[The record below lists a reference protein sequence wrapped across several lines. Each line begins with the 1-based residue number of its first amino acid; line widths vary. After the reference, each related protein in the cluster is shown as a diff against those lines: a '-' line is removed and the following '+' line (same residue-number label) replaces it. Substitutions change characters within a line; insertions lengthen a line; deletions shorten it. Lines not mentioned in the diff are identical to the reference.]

1 VVKAQK
7 RKDTARE
14 VRELFAEAAEV
25 PTSCA
30 RGEWAANASGVST
43 PFDALTGGL
52 RRARPKR
59 GRRNKTHGL
68 KLLRGEHRP
77 LPRVDRFGVVNLRL
91 DYRAEQSNDW
101 VSANDV
107 VEKWGRALED
117 ERWRLTQGCTRLLE
131 IGCRSDRNLLQGI
144 GSYILIVAG
153 YTKAGRIPSRDGHGR
168 AAARREWF
176 ALKLGEF
183 ERWRQL
189 RR

>member
-25 PTSCA
+25 PSSCT

-43 PFDALTGGL
+43 PVDALTGGL

-68 KLLRGEHRP
+68 KLLRGEQRP
-77 LPRVDRFGVVNLRL
+77 LPRVNRFGVVNLRL
-91 DYRAEQSNDW
+91 EHRAQRRDDW
-101 VSANDV
+101 VSADDV
-107 VEKWGRALED
+107 VEKWGRALEK
-117 ERWRLTQGCTRLLE
+117 ERWRLTQGYTRLLE

-153 YTKAGRIPSRDGHGR
+153 YTRTGVEPSRDGYGW
-168 AAARREWF
+168 AAARRGWF

-189 RR
+189 LR